1 MYQSI
6 CIRNNRIFLNMSKI
20 HANYQKVN
28 FLIDYSNFKY
38 RDYHVRSFSTN
49 KMIFERHK
57 TFDFLGKV
65 TDFLNENDLYFIY
78 LLNYCFILEVLIV

>member
-28 FLIDYSNFKY
+28 FLINYSNFKY
-38 RDYHVRSFSTN
+38 RDYHMRSFTN